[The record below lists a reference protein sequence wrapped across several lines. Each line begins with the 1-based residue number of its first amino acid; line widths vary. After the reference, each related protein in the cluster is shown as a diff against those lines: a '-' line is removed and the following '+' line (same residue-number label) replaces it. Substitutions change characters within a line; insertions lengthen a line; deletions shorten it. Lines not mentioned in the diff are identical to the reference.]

1 MGHMS
6 LVPGARLGPHEIV
19 APVGAGG
26 MGEVYR
32 ARDTRLDRSVAIK
45 VLPAHLSS
53 NPELKVRLE
62 REARAISSLQHP
74 HICVLHDIGHQDG
87 IDYLVMEF
95 LEGETLAAR
104 LRRGPLPIDQA
115 IRIGIDV
122 ADALDK
128 AHCRGI
134 VHRDLKPGNIMLTS
148 GGAKLMDFGLA
159 KPAGLAATASANLE
173 SALTPSS
180 PTSPLAVP
188 TGGATPLT
196 VAGTILGTFQYMAPE
211 QIEGKEAD
219 ARSDI
224 FAFGAVLYEMLTGK
238 RAFEGK
244 SQISVASAILEKDP
258 EPISTVRQQISP
270 ALEHVISRAL
280 VKDPAKRWQSAA
292 DIGAELEWAASS
304 GAALGASKRSISGV
318 PGKARERWLLRAV
331 SVAAVL
337 ALMALAIWLWKK
349 APASSRLVAAIPPPE
364 DAPFQFVGDV
374 AAPPALSP
382 DGRYL
387 AFGAGNRI
395 WIRSLES
402 GEAHP
407 LEGTEN
413 GTFPFWSPDSRKI
426 GFFSAAKLRVM
437 DLSGGAPVPVCDAS
451 NPRGGSWNTKGV
463 LLFTP
468 NIRDGLYKVPASGGA
483 PVAVTKVDTSKHSTH
498 RWPQFLPDGDH
509 FLYLA
514 MNHAGQREY
523 SGIYV
528 GSLSAAGSPG
538 RLLVRTDANAVYESG
553 YLLFL
558 RQSDLMAQRFDLGRM
573 ELQGDPIRLAEKAL
587 NDQGIWRAAF
597 SVSGNGLLI
606 YASGANSAAEGQLT
620 WFDASGKVLGTIG
633 ERGNNDPR
641 ISPDGHKV
649 ALTKYGGPNPDVWIF
664 DTANGLRTRVSTEA
678 AGTTPVWSPDGK
690 NIVYMAIPEN
700 TSKARLAVRPADG
713 SGDLR
718 LLYQEEQWQ
727 SPSDWSPDGKYIL
740 YSRGEPGAS
749 HIWVMPV
756 AQGTKPFPFVATQDW
771 ERDAVFSPDGHWVAY
786 TSRQSGRDEVYVA
799 PFPGTGQRSQ
809 ISSIGASTPR
819 WRHDGKSLYAASS
832 INGEEIFEFPINTA
846 HGSIQTGDPKV
857 LFRTA
862 VGQTLL
868 YSAGYDVAPD
878 GRLLIN
884 TLGESRFGSRPLTL
898 VANWPAAISQ

>member
-1 MGHMS
+1 MS
-6 LVPGARLGPHEIV
+6 LASGTRLGPHEII
-19 APVGAGG
+19 APLGAGG

-45 VLPAHLSS
+45 ILHSHLSS
-53 NPELKVRLE
+53 NPDLKVRLD

-95 LEGETLAAR
+95 LEGETLADR
-104 LRRGPLPIDQA
+104 LRKGPLPVEQA
-115 IRIGIDV
+115 IKIGIEI

-128 AHCRGI
+128 AHRRGI

-159 KPAGLAATASANLE
+159 KPVGLTPAASTEIINSLF
-173 SALTPSS
+173 SPSS

-188 TGGATPLT
+188 TGGTTPLT
-196 VAGTILGTFQYMAPE
+196 VAGTIIGTFQYMAPE
-211 QIEGKEAD
+211 QIDGREAD

-224 FAFGAVLYEMLTGK
+224 FSFGAVLYEVLTGK

-280 VKDPAKRWQSAA
+280 VKDPDKRWQSAG
-292 DIGAELEWAASS
+292 DICAELEWVASS
-304 GAALGASKRSISGV
+304 RAAVSTSEGSVTAIPRGARKRS
-318 PGKARERWLLRAV
+318 LLGIV
-331 SVAAVL
+331 TVVAAV
-337 ALMALAIWLWKK
+337 ALTALAIGLWRKP
-349 APASSRLVAAIPPPE
+349 PASTRLVASIPPPE
-364 DAPFQFVGDV
+364 DTPFQLIGDV
-374 AAPPALSP
+374 GAPPVLSP
-382 DGRYL
+382 DGL
-387 AFGAGNRI
+387 SLVFGAGDHI

-413 GTFPFWSPDSRKI
+413 GTFPFWSPDSRRI
-426 GFFSAAKLRVM
+426 AFFSAGKLRVM
-437 DLSGGAPVPVCDAS
+437 DVVGGAPVPLCDAS
-451 NPRGGSWNTKGV
+451 NPRGGSWSARGA

-468 NIRDGLYKVPASGGA
+468 NIRDGLYQIPASGGT
-483 PVAVTKVDTSKHSTH
+483 PVAVTKVDTSQHSTH
-498 RWPQFLPDGDH
+498 RWPQFLPDADH
-509 FLYLA
+509 FIYLA

-523 SGIYV
+523 SGIYL
-528 GSLSAAGSPG
+528 GSLSTAGWPG
-538 RLLVRTDANAVYESG
+538 RLLVRTDASALYVSG
-553 YLLFL
+553 YMLFL
-558 RQSDLMAQRFDLGRM
+558 RKSDLMAQRFDLGRM
-573 ELQGDPIRLAEKAL
+573 EMQGDPVRLAEKAL
-587 NDQGIWRAAF
+587 NDQGIWRGAF
-597 SVSGNGLLI
+597 SVSSNALLI

-620 WFDASGKVLGTIG
+620 WFDVNGKVLGTLG

-649 ALTKYGGPNPDVWIF
+649 ALVKYGGPNPEVSVF
-664 DTANGLRTRVSTEA
+664 DTANGLRTRLSTEA

-690 NIVYMAIPEN
+690 NIAYMVIPAN
-700 TSKARLAVRPADG
+700 TSKATLAVRAADG
-713 SGDLR
+713 SGEDL
-718 LLYQEEQWQ
+718 LLYHEDQWQ
-727 SPSDWSPDGKYIL
+727 SPTDWSPDGKYIL
-740 YSRGEPGAS
+740 YNRGEPGAS
-749 HIWVMPV
+749 HIYVMPV
-756 AQGTKPFPFVATQDW
+756 AKGDKPFPFVATNDW

-786 TSRQSGRDEVYVA
+786 TSRQSGRDEIYVA
-799 PFPGTGQRSQ
+799 PFPGAGQRAQ
-809 ISSIGASTPR
+809 ISSSGAGTPR
-819 WRHDGKSLYAASS
+819 WRHDGKALYAVNAV
-832 INGEEIFEFPINTA
+832 NEEDILEFPINTA
-846 HGSIQTGDPKV
+846 HGTIQTGDPKV

-884 TLGESRFGSRPLTL
+884 TLGESRAGSRPLTL
-898 VANWPAAISQ
+898 VANWPAAITH

>member
-1 MGHMS
+1 MGLTS
-6 LVPGARLGPHEIV
+6 GTKLGPYEV
-19 APVGAGG
+19 LSALGAGG

-45 VLPAHLSS
+45 ILPSHLSS
-53 NPELKVRLE
+53 NPDLKVRLE

-95 LEGETLAAR
+95 LEGETLAER
-104 LRRGPLPIDQA
+104 LRRGALPVEQMIK
-115 IRIGIDV
+115 IGIEI

-128 AHCRGI
+128 AHRRGI

-159 KPAGLAATASANLE
+159 KPSGPSAPASTNTDDLFT
-173 SALTPSS
+173 LSS
-180 PTSPLAVP
+180 PTSPLAVL
-188 TGGATPLT
+188 TGGTPLT
-196 VAGTILGTFQYMAPE
+196 VAGTIVGTFQYMAPE
-211 QIEGKEAD
+211 QVEGKEAD

-258 EPISTVRQQISP
+258 EPISAVRQRISP
-270 ALEHVISRAL
+270 ALEHIILRAL
-280 VKDPAKRWQSAA
+280 VKDPAKRWQSAG
-292 DIGAELEWAASS
+292 DMCAELEWVASS
-304 GAALGASKRSISGV
+304 GATLSTSAGSVSGTPWEPRGRWFLGMA
-318 PGKARERWLLRAV
+318 AV
-331 SVAAVL
+331 VAVL
-337 ALMALAIWLWKK
+337 ALLALAIGLTRKP
-349 APASSRLVAAIPPPE
+349 PAGTRLVASIPPPE
-364 DAPFQFVGDV
+364 DAPFQLIGDV
-374 AAPPALSP
+374 GAPPVLSP
-382 DGRYL
+382 DGMNL
-387 AFGAGNRI
+387 VFGASDRI

-413 GTFPFWSPDSRKI
+413 GTFPFWSPDSRRI
-426 GFFSAAKLRVM
+426 AFFSAGKLRVM
-437 DLSGGAPVPVCDAS
+437 DIAGGAPMPLCDSS
-451 NPRGGSWNTKGV
+451 NPRGGSWSSKGV

-468 NIRDGLYKVPASGGA
+468 NIRDGLYQIPATGGT
-483 PVAVTKVDTSKHSTH
+483 PVAVTKLDTSKHSTH

-514 MNHAGQREY
+514 MNHAGQREF
-523 SGIYV
+523 SGIYFS
-528 GSLSAAGSPG
+528 SLSEAGSPG
-538 RLLVRTDANAVYESG
+538 QLLIRTDANALYESG

-558 RQSDLMAQRFDLGRM
+558 RKSDLMAQHFDVGRR
-573 ELQGDPIRLAEKAL
+573 ELQSDPVRVAEKVL
-587 NDQGIWRAAF
+587 NDQGIWRGAF
-597 SVSGNGLLI
+597 SVSNNGILT
-606 YASGANSAAEGQLT
+606 YASGVNSADEGQLT
-620 WFDASGKVLGTIG
+620 WFDVNGKVLGTLG

-649 ALTKYGGPNPDVWIF
+649 ALVKYGGPNPEVSVF
-664 DTANGLRTRVSTEA
+664 DTANGLRTRLSTEA

-690 NIVYMAIPEN
+690 NIVYMVIPAN
-700 TSKARLAVRPADG
+700 TSKARLAMRAADG
-713 SGDLR
+713 SGEDH
-718 LLYQEEQWQ
+718 LLYQEDQWQ
-727 SPSDWSPDGKYIL
+727 TPSDWSPDGKYIL
-740 YSRGEPGAS
+740 YNRGEPGAS

-756 AQGTKPFPFVATQDW
+756 AKGGKPFPFVSTNDW

-799 PFPGTGQRSQ
+799 PFPGGGQRSQ
-809 ISSIGASTPR
+809 ISSSGAGTPR
-819 WRHDGKSLYAASS
+819 WRHDGKALYAVNSV
-832 INGEEIFEFPINTA
+832 NEEDILAFPINTE
-846 HGSIQTGDPKV
+846 HGTIQTGEPKI
-857 LFRTA
+857 LFRTT

-884 TLGESRFGSRPLTL
+884 TLGQSRAGSHPLTL
-898 VANWPAAISQ
+898 VANWPTAITH

>member
-1 MGHMS
+1 MS
-6 LVPGARLGPHEIV
+6 LASGTRLGPHEII

-53 NPELKVRLE
+53 NPDLKVRLE

-95 LEGETLAAR
+95 LEGETLAER
-104 LRRGPLPIDQA
+104 LRKGPLPVEQA
-115 IRIGIDV
+115 IKIGIEV

-128 AHCRGI
+128 AHRRGI

-159 KPAGLAATASANLE
+159 KPGGLTPAASSERDGLF
-173 SALTPSS
+173 SPSS

-270 ALEHVISRAL
+270 ALQHVISRAL
-280 VKDPAKRWQSAA
+280 VKDPAKRWQSAG
-292 DIGAELEWAASS
+292 DIGAELEWVASS
-304 GAALGASKRSISGV
+304 GAALSTSAGSISGV
-318 PGKARERWLLRAV
+318 PGGPRERWLLGIVAV
-331 SVAAVL
+331 VAVL
-337 ALMALAIWLWKK
+337 ALIALAIGLWRKP
-349 APASSRLVAAIPPPE
+349 PASSRLVAAIPPPE
-364 DAPFQFVGDV
+364 DAPFQFLGDV
-374 AAPPALSP
+374 AAPPVLSP
-382 DGRYL
+382 DGLYL
-387 AFGAGNRI
+387 VFGAGDRI

-426 GFFSAAKLRVM
+426 AFFSAGKLRVM
-437 DLSGGAPVPVCDAS
+437 DIAGGAPVPVCDAS

-468 NIRDGLYKVPASGGA
+468 NIRDGLYQVPATGGT
-483 PVAVTKVDTSKHSTH
+483 PVAVTKVDSSKHSTH

-523 SGIYV
+523 SGIYA

-538 RLLVRTDANAVYESG
+538 RLLLRTDANALFETG
-553 YLLFL
+553 YMLFL
-558 RQSDLMAQRFDLGRM
+558 RKSDLMAQRFDVGRM
-573 ELQGDPIRLAEKAL
+573 ELQGDPVRLAEKAL
-587 NDQGIWRAAF
+587 NDQGIWRGAF
-597 SVSGNGLLI
+597 SVSSNGLLI
-606 YASGANSAAEGQLT
+606 YATGSNSAAEGQLT
-620 WFDASGKVLGTIG
+620 WFDVNGKVFGSVG

-641 ISPDGHKV
+641 ISPDGHKL
-649 ALTKYGGPNPDVWIF
+649 ALTKYGGPNPEVWIF
-664 DTANGLRTRVSTEA
+664 DTANGLRTRLSTDA

-690 NIVYMAIPEN
+690 NIAYMAIPEN
-700 TSKARLAVRPADG
+700 TSKARLAVRAADG
-713 SGDLR
+713 SGDDR
-718 LLYQEEQWQ
+718 LLYQEDQWQ

-740 YSRGEPGAS
+740 YNRGEPGAS
-749 HIWVMPV
+749 HIYVMPV
-756 AQGTKPFPFVATQDW
+756 AKGEKPFPFVATPDW

-786 TSRQSGRDEVYVA
+786 TSRQSGRDEIYVA

-809 ISSIGASTPR
+809 ISSSGAATPR
-819 WRHDGKSLYAASS
+819 WRHDGKALYAVSA
-832 INGEEIFEFPINTA
+832 INGEDILEFPINTA
-846 HGSIQTGDPKV
+846 HGTIQTGDPKV

-884 TLGESRFGSRPLTL
+884 TLGQSRAGSHPLTL
-898 VANWPAAISQ
+898 VANWPAAIAH

>member
-1 MGHMS
+1 VAHMS
-6 LVPGARLGPHEIV
+6 LAAGTRLGPHEII

-95 LEGETLAAR
+95 LEGETLAGR
-104 LRRGPLPIDQA
+104 LRKGPLPVDQA
-115 IRIGIDV
+115 IKIGIEI

-128 AHCRGI
+128 AHRRGI

-159 KPAGLAATASANLE
+159 KPAGLTASTNLDGG
-173 SALTPSS
+173 LTSSS

-188 TGGATPLT
+188 TGGAAPLT
-196 VAGTILGTFQYMAPE
+196 VAGTIVGTFQYMAPE

-258 EPISTVRQQISP
+258 ESISTVGQQISP

-292 DIGAELEWAASS
+292 DIGAEMEWAASS
-304 GAALGASKRSISGV
+304 GAAVSTSAGSIGGA
-318 PGKARERWLLRAV
+318 PGGSRKRWLPGIAAV
-331 SVAAVL
+331 VAAL
-337 ALMALAIWLWKK
+337 ALIALAIGLWRKP
-349 APASSRLVAAIPPPE
+349 PASSRLVAAIPPPE
-364 DAPFQFVGDV
+364 DAPFQLVGDV
-374 AAPPALSP
+374 GAPPVLSP
-382 DGRYL
+382 DGQYL
-387 AFGAGNRI
+387 VFGAADRI

-402 GEAHP
+402 GEARP

-426 GFFSAAKLRVM
+426 GFFSAGKLRVM
-437 DLSGGAPVPVCDAS
+437 DLAGGAPVPVCDAS
-451 NPRGGSWNTKGV
+451 NPRGGSWNTNGV

-468 NIRDGLYKVPASGGA
+468 NIRDGLYQVPATGGT
-483 PVAVTKVDTSKHSTH
+483 PVAVTKVDSSKHSTH
-498 RWPQFLPDGDH
+498 RWPQFLPDGNH

-523 SGIYV
+523 SGIYL
-528 GSLSAAGSPG
+528 GSLSAAGTPG
-538 RLLVRTDANAVYESG
+538 RLLVRADANALYESS
-553 YLLFL
+553 YMLFL
-558 RQSDLMAQRFDLGRM
+558 RKSDLMAQRFDVGRM
-573 ELQGDPIRLAEKAL
+573 ELQGDPVRLAEKAL
-587 NDQGIWRAAF
+587 NDQGIWRGAF
-597 SVSGNGLLI
+597 SASGNGLLI
-606 YASGANSAAEGQLT
+606 YANGSNSAAEGQLT
-620 WFDASGKVLGTIG
+620 WFDASGKVFGTIG

-641 ISPDGHKV
+641 LSPDGHKV

-664 DTANGLRTRVSTEA
+664 DTANGLRTRLSTDA

-690 NIVYMAIPEN
+690 NVVYMAIPEN
-700 TSKARLAVRPADG
+700 TSKARLAVRAADG

-727 SPSDWSPDGKYIL
+727 TPSDWSPDGRYIL

-756 AQGTKPFPFVATQDW
+756 AQGEKPFPFVATQDW

-809 ISSIGASTPR
+809 ISSIGAGTPR
-819 WRHDGKSLYAASS
+819 WRHDGKALYAVSS
-832 INGEEIFEFPINTA
+832 VNGEDVLEFPINTA
-846 HGSIQTGDPKV
+846 HGIIQTGDPKI

-884 TLGESRFGSRPLTL
+884 TLGQSRAGSRPLTL
-898 VANWPAAISQ
+898 VANWPAAIAH

>member
-1 MGHMS
+1 MS
-6 LVPGARLGPHEIV
+6 LASGTRLGPHEII
-19 APVGAGG
+19 APLGAGG

-53 NPELKVRLE
+53 NPDLKARLE

-95 LEGETLAAR
+95 LEGETLADR
-104 LRRGPLPIDQA
+104 LGKGPLAVEQA
-115 IRIGIDV
+115 IKIGIEI

-128 AHCRGI
+128 AHRRGI
-134 VHRDLKPGNIMLTS
+134 VHRDLKPGNIMLTKS
-148 GGAKLMDFGLA
+148 GAKLMDFGLA
-159 KPAGLAATASANLE
+159 KPGGLTAAASVDVDR
-173 SALTPSS
+173 ALTPSS
-180 PTSPLAVP
+180 PTSPLAIP

-224 FAFGAVLYEMLTGK
+224 FAFGALLYEMLTGK

-244 SQISVASAILEKDP
+244 SQISVASAILDKDP
-258 EPISTVRQQISP
+258 ESISTVRQQISP
-270 ALEHVISRAL
+270 TLEHVISRAL
-280 VKDPAKRWQSAA
+280 TKDPDKRWQSAG
-292 DIGAELEWAASS
+292 DIRAELEWAASS
-304 GAALGASKRSISGV
+304 GPALGAGAGSASGI
-318 PGKARERWLLRAV
+318 PRGSREHALLGIVAA
-331 SVAAVL
+331 AAVL
-337 ALMALAIWLWKK
+337 ALMALAIGLWKR
-349 APASSRLVAAIPPPE
+349 PAAGTRLVASILPPE
-364 DAPFQFVGDV
+364 DTPFQLIGDV
-374 AAPPALSP
+374 GAPPVISP
-382 DGRYL
+382 DGL
-387 AFGAGNRI
+387 SLVFGAGDRI

-402 GEAHP
+402 GEAHA
-407 LEGTEN
+407 LEGTED
-413 GTFPFWSPDSRKI
+413 GTFPFWSPDSRRI
-426 GFFSAAKLRVM
+426 GFFSAGKLRVM
-437 DLSGGAPVPVCDAS
+437 DTAGGAPVPLCDAS
-451 NPRGGSWNTKGV
+451 NPRGGSWSTKGV

-468 NIRDGLYKVPASGGA
+468 RIRDGLYQIPATGGT

-514 MNHAGQREY
+514 TNHAGQREY

-538 RLLVRTDANAVYESG
+538 RLLVRTDANALYASG
-553 YLLFL
+553 YILFL
-558 RQSDLMAQRFDLGRM
+558 RKSDLMAQRFDVGRT
-573 ELQGDPIRLAEKAL
+573 ELQGDPVRVAERAL
-587 NDQGIWRAAF
+587 NDQGIWRGAF
-597 SVSGNGLLI
+597 SVSSNGLLT
-606 YASGANSAAEGQLT
+606 YASGANSADEGQLT
-620 WFDASGKVLGTIG
+620 WFDVNGKILGTVG

-649 ALTKYGGPNPDVWIF
+649 ALAKYGGPNPEVWIF
-664 DTANGLRTRVSTEA
+664 DTANGLRTRLSTDS
-678 AGTTPVWSPDGK
+678 AGTTPVWSPGGK
-690 NIVYMAIPEN
+690 NIAYMVIPEN
-700 TSKARLAVRPADG
+700 TSKARLAVRAADG
-713 SGDLR
+713 SGSDR

-727 SPSDWSPDGKYIL
+727 SPTDWSPDGRYIL
-740 YSRGEPGAS
+740 YNRGEPGATD
-749 HIWVMPV
+749 IYVMP
-756 AQGTKPFPFVATQDW
+756 AANGDKPFPFVATPDW

-799 PFPGTGQRSQ
+799 PFPGAGQRSQ
-809 ISSIGASTPR
+809 ISSSGAATAR
-819 WRHDGKSLYAASS
+819 WRHDGKALYAV
-832 INGEEIFEFPINTA
+832 NGDDILEFPINTER
-846 HGSIQTGDPKV
+846 GTIQTGDPKV

-868 YSAGYDVAPD
+868 FSVGYDVAPD

-884 TLGESRFGSRPLTL
+884 TLGQSRVGNHPLTL
-898 VANWPAAISQ
+898 VVNWPAAATH